1 MRKQEGGAA
10 AVRRG
15 VATLAAALV
24 LVLVLMLAATP
35 ARAMRIVSLAPSI
48 TETLFALGAG
58 AEVVGVSSY
67 CDYPPEAAKI
77 EKVGTFL
84 TPSVEVILAKQPD
97 LVIAVPSP
105 GNRTSVEALESVGLR
120 VLVVDPATVA
130 GVRQAIEAIAAAVG
144 REEAGR
150 AMVKSIDDSLA
161 GVRAK
166 LAGLPRPPTLM
177 VVGHTPLV
185 AVGRG
190 SYLDELIEIAG
201 GTNVAA
207 AAGGE
212 WPHLSLE
219 FVVAQAPEVIIDTSM
234 GSEQGVGQ
242 GDAFWRELRTIPAV
256 RDKRV
261 YSYRGDALLRPGPRV
276 TAALLGL
283 VRLIHPD
290 VEIAGDAATP

>member
-1 MRKQEGGAA
+1 MREQERGTA
-10 AVRRG
+10 AVRRC
-15 VATLAAALV
+15 VATLAAAL
-24 LVLVLMLAATP
+24 LLAAAP
-35 ARAMRIVSLAPSI
+35 AQAMRIVSLAPSI

-67 CDYPPEAAKI
+67 CDYPPEATKI
-77 EKVGTFL
+77 DKVGTFL
-84 TPSVEVILAKQPD
+84 TPSIEVILAKQPD

-120 VLVVDPATVA
+120 VLVVDPATIA
-130 GVRQAIEAIAAAVG
+130 GLRQAVEAIGRAVG
-144 REEAGR
+144 REDAGK
-150 AMVKSIDDSLA
+150 ALVKSIDDNLA
-161 GVRAK
+161 GVRSK

-201 GTNVAA
+201 GANVAA

-234 GSEQGVGQ
+234 GSEQGVGE
-242 GDAFWRELRTIPAV
+242 GDAFWRELKTIPAV

-283 VRLIHPD
+283 AQLIHPE
-290 VEIAGDAATP
+290 VEMPGDAATP